1 MDADGGAKSGPR
13 GMENEGEETK
23 NEDCDLSDE
32 VGAVFDAFRA
42 AFYKPSDT
50 PDEPGGM
57 IEAPAERLDES
68 GGTLYGSDEAV
79 DEADD
84 TSDGIFRQAL
94 KIHPVPIGSRP
105 HATWTERSRARI
117 SDLSEFS
124 PSPASIRP
132 CPPGSCGR

>member
-1 MDADGGAKSGPR
+1 
-13 GMENEGEETK
+13 MENEGEETK
-23 NEDCDLSDE
+23 NENCDLSDE
-32 VGAVFDAFRA
+32 VGAVFDALRD

-68 GGTLYGSDEAV
+68 GGTLYGPDEAV

-105 HATWTERSRARI
+105 HAIWTERGRARI
-117 SDLSEFS
+117 RNLSGFS
-124 PSPASIRP
+124 PSRVSALP
-132 CPPGSCGR
+132 CPRGSCGR